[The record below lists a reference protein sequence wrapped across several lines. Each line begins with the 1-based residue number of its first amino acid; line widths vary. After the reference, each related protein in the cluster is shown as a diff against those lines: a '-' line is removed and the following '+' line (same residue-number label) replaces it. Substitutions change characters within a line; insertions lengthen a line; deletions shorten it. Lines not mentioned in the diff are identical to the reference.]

1 MAKRW
6 YQLNRG
12 VKSWPRRGLLFTLT
26 LTLLV
31 STLLPAVVLGAVPN
45 NLDARAKANDAG
57 IKYLQS
63 EQYDK
68 AARIFSHSL
77 SSSHNRFQ
85 LAANY
90 RGLGET
96 DCRIGRYVKGEA
108 ELNRALSMQE
118 RMYGANDVHLVGVLN
133 DLGQVYGLTGHY
145 SAARQAL
152 ERALRIN
159 HGKDEVQQA
168 DTLDRLANLY
178 LLQGR
183 SREAEGPAEKA
194 LTIRQQ
200 SLPMGDIKIAESLNT
215 SALVAL
221 LQSKTTEAE
230 QHVRNALALTTEDDT
245 RISSER
251 AVSLDVLAKVYVD
264 QSTPKSA
271 RPLAIEALEI
281 RQKIFGSKHPLVAE
295 TYLTLG
301 SINMQLSAFK
311 AAEDQFR
318 SSLKIFQDF
327 GDARKQDAVLAT
339 FAIAFALAAQ
349 GKLVES
355 QNWWD
360 QAMIM
365 QNDIVGGRLSCMDA
379 LKATYANILW
389 QRENWAAAIS
399 LGGGF
404 MLITNDEGSNA
415 TMRSVVAGATRKA
428 KKDWLAEMLNDP
440 NAVILRF
447 ALPLLCV
454 IFLTMIST
462 FANNWGLFSF
472 GPILPRK
479 NSDRRGLTTQAFWTN
494 EVRPLPPS
502 QRAPVSEHGLRQ
514 RFGRTH

>member
-31 STLLPAVVLGAVPN
+31 GTVLPTASLAAVPETH
-45 NLDARAKANDAG
+45 ARGNESG
-57 IKYLQS
+57 T
-63 EQYDK
+63 YDR
-68 AARIFSHSL
+68 ASRML
-77 SSSHNRFQ
+77 SRGGAFNRNRDRSA
-85 LAANY
+85 LNY

-96 DCRIGRYVKGEA
+96 DCKVAKYAKGEG

-118 RMYGANDVHLVGVLN
+118 KLYGQNDVHLVPVLN
-133 DLGQVYGLTGHY
+133 DLGEVYGLTGHY
-145 SAARQAL
+145 AAARQDFD
-152 ERALRIN
+152 RALRIN
-159 HGKDEVQQA
+159 RGKDEVQQA

-183 SREAEGPAEKA
+183 PKEAQEPAEKA

-200 SLPMGDIKIAESLNT
+200 LLPMGDIKIAESLNT

-221 LQSKTTEAE
+221 LQSKTVEAE
-230 QHVRNALALTTEDDT
+230 QHVRNALALTADDDT
-245 RISSER
+245 RMSTER
-251 AVSLDVLAKVYVD
+251 AESLDVLAKVYVD
-264 QSTPKSA
+264 ESTPKSA

-281 RQKIFGSKHPLVAE
+281 RQKLFGSKHPLVAE

-327 GDARKQDAVLAT
+327 GDARKADAVLAT

-360 QAMIM
+360 QAMLM
-365 QNDIVGGRLSCMDA
+365 QNEIAGGRLNCIDS

-389 QRENWAAAIS
+389 QRDNWAAALS

-404 MLITNDEGSNA
+404 MLPTDDGSSPIT
-415 TMRSVVAGATRKA
+415 RSVVAGATRKP
-428 KKDWLAEMLNDP
+428 KKDWLAEMINDP
-440 NAVILRF
+440 NAVALRF
-447 ALPLLCV
+447 ALPLLCI
-454 IFLTMIST
+454 IFLTVIST

-472 GPILPRK
+472 GPLLPRR
-479 NSDRRGLTTQAFWTN
+479 NERRTGLTTQAFWTSQA
-494 EVRPLPPS
+494 EAQRQLPPS
-502 QRAPVSEHGLRQ
+502 QRIPLSEHGLRQ
-514 RFGRTH
+514 RFKRTH